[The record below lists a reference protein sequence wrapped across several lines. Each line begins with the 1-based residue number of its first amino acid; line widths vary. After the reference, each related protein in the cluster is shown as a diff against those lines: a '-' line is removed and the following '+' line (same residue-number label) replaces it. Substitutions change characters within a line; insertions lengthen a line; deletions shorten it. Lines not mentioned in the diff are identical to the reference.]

1 MLRYS
6 TGEILELALFFRGR
20 ELVEVKDEQVLRQ
33 SRFIRGGAIGKEIG
47 MLATIESAWPKGV
60 VSHCGQLSQGCATHI
75 RRKPS
80 LLAMRVDF
88 EVEIDVIVDEVLA
101 KEAEGFGRAVTVT
114 VVGARGTMKA
124 EG

>member
-1 MLRYS
+1 
-6 TGEILELALFFRGR
+6 
-20 ELVEVKDEQVLRQ
+20 
-33 SRFIRGGAIGKEIG
+33 
-47 MLATIESAWPKGV
+47 
-60 VSHCGQLSQGCATHI
+60 
-75 RRKPS
+75 
-80 LLAMRVDF
+80 MRVDF